1 MSLKDIFAQKYEFEE
16 NILKAFE
23 NRKMIFFIGAGVSR
37 IMGIPGWDDLSSK
50 LIKEAFP
57 SYQEQNIILRDIPN
71 SKERITIAYKE
82 FEKNGKLQ
90 EFYKIFGEGMSPKKE
105 IFDNTENIYEIL
117 NRFDAFFLTTNAD
130 NLFEDVLGHAVCHE
144 NYDIN
149 IIKSQHHRR
158 QNHLF
163 YLHGHYT
170 SDIDPLE
177 NNLVFTATQYVNRY
191 NDQEFVRFLT
201 TIFLEDNVIF
211 FIGYGLNEFEL
222 IDYVV
227 TKTGYNENS
236 PKKVYVLYGFCE
248 NDDVLYEAKKSY
260 FNALNIEIIPYNITQ
275 KGYIA
280 LIDVLKTLYEDYK
293 NKAIIPVSETISEN
307 IKNYNKGN
315 YATILRYLR
324 DPELAHINET
334 QIVREIKQLGTHEW
348 IKKFYADELFS
359 SSRMDEKISY
369 RAWPLLELFVDWV
382 ESDEAS
388 AQEAATDFLKRI
400 SKNQLDDM
408 VKKPSYINNYI
419 MQIIFALDRN
429 NIASHYLDI
438 LRVIARNDNLY
449 YHELG
454 QIKRMDRIINWKKVH
469 RNKLFKT
476 FFEGVNLN
484 AFNDMRFYYIEKFFK
499 QINPLLVNSERLEFI
514 FNFFVELLKKET
526 QKGYDMFIH
535 IHSLENIYKN
545 HEEYWKLIFTEL
557 KYTFSKLNK
566 KKQRSLISSLLKD
579 SNLKSY
585 KLGLYLSRVFDHN
598 ISDLIISN
606 RILEDHSY
614 FHEVYLLLKHHIDKG
629 YLLEHD
635 IDELYTLICN
645 AKFGIDEYP
654 NYGKDKYYDNL
665 ILSKR
670 LLLLKLFS
678 NDKCTEKAT
687 ELIREGIKPYDTV
700 EIAEA
705 CDYVRSGHWENDI
718 QLTSDMFQEIALD
731 QWYVEF
737 EKKCNEAED
746 EFSLS
751 DCGRQFARI
760 ILDLPKEQAD
770 IIIPTLK
777 NISISLITNIMYE
790 FGSNKDK
797 ILSTDVLIDTCIDIL
812 DEQLEKGIDN
822 DLARAVFSLLAKI
835 NSQNMDSV
843 SKIFEH
849 IQPWLE
855 ISINSEA
862 AFTGDNHLLNNLIN
876 FGDFEKFSVLL
887 NCYVALKKLNGE
899 NLIASQKEFIIKLLE
914 NDNENKTFKHTL
926 CYYYQSLKYIS
937 ADDTTQ
943 IFNVMFE
950 SEPFDMA
957 SLMLCVVNSR
967 YLFRE
972 VIAKIKTEYLSGDYS
987 IPEECKDG
995 ILPDCFYAYIISAR
1009 YENGLTQLEFELAY
1023 NDYNFLDYFL
1033 RSLSVWPEKEGFT
1046 LTEILPNCWTYIKAK
1061 YNSDDLQK
1069 LTELILHSA
1078 DDVTIPTEA
1087 LLDLYIDIT
1096 TSCNKMNWFYI
1107 NVEKVL
1113 KFFEVNPVKAFQFI
1127 KNFFMFDDFI
1137 HFDELELVLQKY
1149 KSFGLSDYREDVYP
1163 FLNQLVIDGKINT
1176 SQREELAKIF
1186 DD

>member
-1 MSLKDIFAQKYEFEE
+1 MSLKDIFAQGYKFEE
-16 NILKAFE
+16 NILRAFE
-23 NRKMIFFIGAGVSR
+23 NRKMIFFVGAGVSR

-50 LIKEAFP
+50 LIKKAFP

-90 EFYKIFGEGMSPKKE
+90 EFYKIFGEGMSPQKE

-149 IIKSQHHRR
+149 IIKSEHHRR

-170 SDIDPLE
+170 SDIDPDK

-191 NDQEFVRFLT
+191 NDQDFVQFLT
-201 TIFLEDNVIF
+201 TIFLEDNVIV

-227 TKTGYNENS
+227 TKTGYNEDS

-260 FNALNIEIIPYNITQ
+260 FDALNIEIIPYNLTQ

-280 LIDVLKTLYEDYK
+280 LIDVLKALYEDYK
-293 NKAIIPVSETISEN
+293 KKAIIPVSEAISEN

-348 IKKFYADELFS
+348 IKQFYVDELFS

-400 SKNQLDDM
+400 SKKQLDAM
-408 VKKPSYINNYI
+408 VEKPSYINNYI

-429 NIASHYLDI
+429 NIKSQYLDI

-454 QIKRMDRIINWKKVH
+454 QITRKDRVINWKKQH
-469 RNKLFKT
+469 KKKLFKT

-499 QINPLLVNSERLEFI
+499 QINSLLIGNDNLEFI
-514 FNFFVELLKKET
+514 FNFFVDLLKTET

-535 IHSLENIYKN
+535 VHSLENIYKN

-566 KKQRSLISSLLKD
+566 KKQRYLISSLLQN
-579 SNLKSY
+579 SNIKLY

-598 ISDLIISN
+598 ISDLIINST
-606 RILEDHSY
+606 IWGEYSY
-614 FHEVYLLLKHHIDKG
+614 FHEAYLLLKQHSEKG
-629 YLLEHD
+629 YLSETD
-635 IDELYTLICN
+635 INELYTIICDT
-645 AKFGIDEYP
+645 KFGIDEYP
-654 NYGKDKYYDNL
+654 DYGKDEYYDNL

-678 NDKCTEKAT
+678 NDEYTKKAT
-687 ELIREGIKPYDTV
+687 ELTKKGIKPYDT
-700 EIAEA
+700 IGMAES
-705 CDYVRSGHWENDI
+705 CDYVHSGHWENDV
-718 QLTSDMFQEIALD
+718 QFTSEMFQDTELD
-731 QWYVEF
+731 QWYIEF
-737 EKKCNEAED
+737 EKKCKDAED
-746 EFSLS
+746 EISLS

-770 IIIPTLK
+770 VIIPTLK
-777 NISISLITNIMYE
+777 NLSTSLITSIMYE

-797 ILSTDVLIDTCIDIL
+797 LLSTDIVVNTCIDIL
-812 DEQLEKGIDN
+812 DEQLGNDVEK
-822 DLARAVFSLLAKI
+822 DLAKAIFYLMSKI
-835 NSQNMDSV
+835 NTQNEALV
-843 SKIFEH
+843 LKTLEH

-855 ISINSEA
+855 ISIDNEA
-862 AFTGDNHLLNNLIN
+862 TFIGDKHLLNNLIN
-876 FGDFEKFSVLL
+876 FGNFEKFSVLL
-887 NCYVALKKLNGE
+887 NCYVTLKKLN
-899 NLIASQKEFIIKLLE
+899 NKNMIAKQKEQIIKLLE

-937 ADDTTQ
+937 SDDTTQ
-943 IFNVMFE
+943 IFNVMFKD
-950 SEPFDMA
+950 EPFDMT

-967 YLFRE
+967 YLFKE
-972 VIAKIKTEYLSGDYS
+972 IIEKIKIKYLSGEYS

-1023 NDYNFLDYFL
+1023 DDYNFLDYFL

-1046 LTEILPNCWTYIKAK
+1046 LTEILPNCWAYIKAK

-1069 LTELILHSA
+1069 LAELILHSA

-1096 TSCNKMNWFYI
+1096 TSCSKMNWFYI
-1107 NVEKVL
+1107 KVEKVL
-1113 KFFEVNPVKAFQFI
+1113 KFFEVNRIKAFQFT

-1149 KSFGLSDYREDVYP
+1149 KSFGISGYREDVYP

-1176 SQREELAKIF
+1176 SQREALAKIF